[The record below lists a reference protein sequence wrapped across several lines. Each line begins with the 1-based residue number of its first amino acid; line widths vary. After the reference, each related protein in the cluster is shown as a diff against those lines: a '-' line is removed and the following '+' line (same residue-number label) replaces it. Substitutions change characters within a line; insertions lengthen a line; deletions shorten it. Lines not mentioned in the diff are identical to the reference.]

1 MLYMKVLDLGCGW
14 GSVGLYVAERYP
26 TSSVICVSNSNT
38 QREYIM
44 GVAKRRGFGN
54 IQVHTGDINDFDFG
68 AEHKGSFDRAISIEM
83 FEHMKNYEA
92 LLAKV
97 ASWLRPGG
105 RLFVHIFV
113 HRLFAYHYT
122 IEREDDW
129 MSKYFFTGGTMP
141 SDMLLSYFQR
151 DLRLCSHWHVDGNH
165 YAKTLLAWLH
175 RMDTKRREVLKKLAV
190 VIALLVPS
198 EYITDR
204 RGSLVVIR
212 ALDQPI
218 KGHAGAAALLWRLRG
233 QCTHLVGAL
242 ASLLL
247 RVRRDLCAQD
257 DQEPKRA

>member
-26 TSSVICVSNSNT
+26 TSSVICVSNSTT

-175 RMDTKRREVLKKLAV
+175 RMDNNRLRVMKVMRRCYGG
-190 VIALLVPS
+190 S
-198 EYITDR
+198 EANARIWWVR
-204 RGSLVVIR
+204 
-212 ALDQPI
+212 
-218 KGHAGAAALLWRLRG
+218 WRLFFYA
-233 QCTHLVGAL
+233 CAEIFAL
-242 ASLLL
+242 KTTKNPSGHEYFVSHYLF
-247 RVRRDLCAQD
+247 
-257 DQEPKRA
+257 EKPFKN